1 MAEWGFPR
9 LRRAA
14 TSFPGN
20 LHLVLVLRPSTLLGS
35 APSPSSSTDLGF
47 RFSQD
52 DFLLKMPAVML
63 RSVGDLL
70 RYIDDNRLTSGLC
83 GTAERCR
90 SDWIVLRSAIETFA
104 VTVKEVAQLLQGF
117 GSELSDGELPDEA
130 NAIDFLLRSHTQRY
144 RHMKSD
150 IRGVLKEGR
159 LLLDNLETL
168 KVSKRTVE
176 DQKEEE
182 EEDVQADMD
191 TVQRLLAQLRDM
203 EEAFDGFFDKHHLK
217 MQQYHQLI
225 LYESSFQQMEEE
237 LEKISAEEKAI
248 LSVGSTLMHTEQL
261 LKDLN
266 TLDQRAQEGM
276 ARAQVLLLHGHQL
289 AANHHYAL
297 ALIIQRCNELR
308 HHCDVITSGVR
319 SKRASLTRTRDLL
332 LRLDEA
338 LRWCDEGAYL
348 LASQMV
354 DKFQTR
360 EGAQEALHYLSCHQ
374 ERAPPVIKNKQ
385 DFPSLEFEAI
395 LTPQLQD
402 QISMV
407 MDKLTSVQ
415 AMMRNREQCL
425 RKMADVRVRPVQL
438 VAPRPEAEQ
447 TLQRCK
453 SPLFTPKHGVD
464 FNLLNSKFSFDLL
477 PGKRTSRRSGGQRK
491 IEVMHDYHGNRS
503 TLYGSAPDTDSEAED
518 NPEQITR
525 RVMKELIYTE
535 KIYVDELLAVL
546 LSPIVHP
553 CLLAGILVSYL
564 ASLCPILTPCP
575 LSCILVSHPASLCS
589 ILHLFLLSFLL
600 VPYLTSLFP
609 FLPPCVLSYLLI
621 SFPVSLSSILQ
632 PCLPSCI
639 LVFYLTPLSPFLPPC
654 PLSYLLIPF
663 PASLCAILHP
673 YLLSCLLVLY
683 LTSLSPFLPPCVLSY
698 IFFSFPASLSPILP
712 PYSLSGL
719 LVCYLT
725 SLSPFLS
732 PCPLSYIL
740 ISFPASSCSILH
752 IFLLSCLLIPY
763 LTSLFPFLPPCPLSC
778 FLIPIPA
785 SLSPILHLF
794 LLSCLLIPYLTSFSP
809 FLPPYSLSYLLIPLP
824 ASLSPILHLFLL
836 SCLLIPYLTSL
847 FPFLPPCPLSYI
859 FFSFPASLFPILPPY
874 SLSCLLVPYLTSF
887 CPFLPPYS
895 LSYVLLSFPASLSPI
910 FTSLSPILPPCLLP
924 YVLVSCLLVPHLTS
938 LSPILPPCLLPY
950 VLVSCLL
957 VPHLTSSSPILP
969 PCPLPHVL
977 VSHPASLSPVVKGYR
992 AEMEDPSMAY
1002 LLPSLL
1008 LSQKDILFGNMP
1020 EIYQFHSRIFLQD
1033 LQRCLDTPE
1042 RVGGCFLLRKD
1053 KFQVYERY
1061 CQNKPRSESLW
1072 RQCSDS
1078 AFFQE
1083 CQKKL
1088 DHKLALDSYLLKPVQ
1103 RLTKYQLLLK
1113 ELLKHC
1119 TQLQYRTQLQ
1129 EALDCM
1135 LDLLKSLN
1143 DSMHQTAI
1151 TGYQV
1156 DHGQKC
1162 CSSRLVHKGETFMI
1176 SLLLPVYY
1184 SIHFHTVRRY
1194 ESDDAMFQGDLGGL
1208 GRVLLQGG
1216 FSVWVSHKRAAVLAR
1231 FKPMQRH
1238 VFLYERALLFC
1249 KRRDERTPVYSFK
1262 SCLRMDSVRVTESVK
1277 GDGKKFEMCDT
1288 AGHEVYVLQAPSVE
1302 VKDTWLS
1309 ELHKIISQQ
1318 QKGQVAGVSEP
1329 LFSDS
1334 SSATSHAHRW
1344 EEFVHTSPAHSDP
1357 VVHSPR
1363 RGWPVAAHSVAI
1375 CDGLEDWGATD
1386 LSDSEDE
1393 DDLPAPLVPGRYRVL
1408 VASSMASSDDIIFNC
1423 GDVIQLMHEDVS
1435 GMWLVRN
1442 VSRGEEGRVLPED
1455 LHRILGETC

>member
-83 GTAERCR
+83 GNAERCR

-176 DQKEEE
+176 DQQEEE

-225 LYESSFQQMEEE
+225 LYESNFQQMEEE

-425 RKMADVRVRPVQL
+425 RKMADVRVRPIQL

-453 SPLFTPKHGVD
+453 SPLFSPKHGVD

-525 RVMKELIYTE
+525 HVMKELIYTE

-546 LSPIVHP
+546 L
-553 CLLAGILVSYL
+553 
-564 ASLCPILTPCP
+564 
-575 LSCILVSHPASLCS
+575 
-589 ILHLFLLSFLL
+589 
-600 VPYLTSLFP
+600 
-609 FLPPCVLSYLLI
+609 
-621 SFPVSLSSILQ
+621 
-632 PCLPSCI
+632 
-639 LVFYLTPLSPFLPPC
+639 
-654 PLSYLLIPF
+654 
-663 PASLCAILHP
+663 
-673 YLLSCLLVLY
+673 
-683 LTSLSPFLPPCVLSY
+683 
-698 IFFSFPASLSPILP
+698 
-712 PYSLSGL
+712 
-719 LVCYLT
+719 
-725 SLSPFLS
+725 
-732 PCPLSYIL
+732 
-740 ISFPASSCSILH
+740 
-752 IFLLSCLLIPY
+752 
-763 LTSLFPFLPPCPLSC
+763 
-778 FLIPIPA
+778 
-785 SLSPILHLF
+785 
-794 LLSCLLIPYLTSFSP
+794 
-809 FLPPYSLSYLLIPLP
+809 
-824 ASLSPILHLFLL
+824 
-836 SCLLIPYLTSL
+836 
-847 FPFLPPCPLSYI
+847 
-859 FFSFPASLFPILPPY
+859 
-874 SLSCLLVPYLTSF
+874 
-887 CPFLPPYS
+887 
-895 LSYVLLSFPASLSPI
+895 
-910 FTSLSPILPPCLLP
+910 
-924 YVLVSCLLVPHLTS
+924 
-938 LSPILPPCLLPY
+938 
-950 VLVSCLL
+950 
-957 VPHLTSSSPILP
+957 
-969 PCPLPHVL
+969 
-977 VSHPASLSPVVKGYR
+977 GYR

-1151 TGYQV
+1151 TGYQ
-1156 DHGQKC
+1156 
-1162 CSSRLVHKGETFMI
+1162 
-1176 SLLLPVYY
+1176 
-1184 SIHFHTVRRY
+1184 
-1194 ESDDAMFQGDLGGL
+1194 GDLGGL

-1262 SCLRMDSVRVTESVK
+1262 SCLRMDSVRVTENVK

-1302 VKDTWLS
+1302 VKDTWLT

-1329 LFSDS
+1329 LFSDSASEVCVSWGEASSGGCSACLPVTHS